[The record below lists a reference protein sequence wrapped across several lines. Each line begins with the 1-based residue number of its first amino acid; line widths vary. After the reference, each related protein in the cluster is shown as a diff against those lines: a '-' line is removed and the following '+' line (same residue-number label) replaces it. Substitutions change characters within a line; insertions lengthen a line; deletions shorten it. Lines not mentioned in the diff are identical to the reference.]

1 MEPDLNQ
8 FYGNYDEN
16 GRLLTRA
23 GHVEFVTTMHFI
35 EKYLTPGARILEV
48 GAATGRYSHTL
59 ARMGYRVDAVEL
71 VEHNIEIFNELTQP
85 GEAVTIRQGN
95 AVDLSAFAD
104 NTFDLTLILGPMYH
118 LFEESDRRQA
128 LQEAVRVTKQGGV
141 IFAAYCMLDACIL
154 CYGFAQN
161 ELNSLIRDNRIDLTD
176 FTQIPHRLDFFH
188 LCRREEI
195 DALRSGLGV
204 TQLHFAAAE
213 GYAKHMEAALAAM
226 DEETYNLFLRYHL
239 HTCERQDMVGISHH
253 TVDIFRKD

>member
-1 MEPDLNQ
+1 MKPNLNQ

-23 GHVEFVTTMHFI
+23 GHVEFATTMHFI

-71 VEHNIEIFNELTQP
+71 VSHNIELFKQLTQP
-85 GEAVTIRQGN
+85 GEHVTIRQGN

-118 LFEESDRRQA
+118 LFEEADRRQA
-128 LQEAVRVTKQGGV
+128 LREAVRVTKKGGV
-141 IFAAYCMLDACIL
+141 IFAAYCMIDASVL
-154 CYGFAQN
+154 CYGFAQG
-161 ELNSLIRDNRIDLTD
+161 ELQSLIRDNRIDLTD
-176 FTQIPHRLDFFH
+176 FTQIPHELDFFH

-213 GYAKHMEAALAAM
+213 GYAKHIENTLADM
-226 DEETYNLFLRYHL
+226 DEETYQHFLRFHL

-253 TVDIFRKD
+253 TIDIFRKD

>member
-1 MEPDLNQ
+1 MKPDLNQ

-71 VEHNIEIFNELTQP
+71 VEHNIKIFNELTQP
-85 GEAVTIRQGN
+85 GENVTIRQGN

-118 LFEESDRRQA
+118 LFAESDQQQA
-128 LQEAVRVTKQGGV
+128 LREAVRVTKQGGV
-141 IFAAYCMLDACIL
+141 IFAAYCMMDASVL
-154 CYGFAQN
+154 CYGFARG
-161 ELNSLIRDNRIDLTD
+161 ELQSLIRDNRIDLNY
-176 FTQIPHRLDFFH
+176 FTQLPHRLDFFH

-204 TQLHFAAAE
+204 TQLHFVAAD
-213 GYAKHMEAALAAM
+213 GYAKHMEAALADM
-226 DEETYNLFLRYHL
+226 DEETYRHFLRYHL

-253 TVDIFRKD
+253 TIDIFRKE

>member
-1 MEPDLNQ
+1 MELDLNQ
-8 FYGNYDEN
+8 FYENYNEE

-23 GHVEFVTTMHFI
+23 GHVEFATTMHFI
-35 EKYLTPGARILEV
+35 DRYLKPGMRVLEV

-71 VEHNIEIFNELTQP
+71 VQHNINIFNSLTQP
-85 GEAVTIRQGN
+85 GENVTIRQGN
-95 AVDLSAFAD
+95 ALDLSVFAD

-118 LFEESDRRQA
+118 LFEEADRRQA
-128 LQEAVRVTKQGGV
+128 LREAVRVTKKGGV
-141 IFAAYCMLDACIL
+141 IFSAYCMLDASIL
-154 CYGFAQN
+154 CYGFARN
-161 ELNSLIRDNRIDLTD
+161 ELNSLIRDNRIDLTN

-188 LCRREEI
+188 LCRKEEI

-226 DEETYNLFLRYHL
+226 DEETYRLFLRYHL
-239 HTCERQDMVGISHH
+239 TTCERSDLVGISHH
-253 TVDIFRKD
+253 TIDIFRKD

>member
-1 MEPDLNQ
+1 MEPNLNH
-8 FYGNYDEN
+8 FYENYDEN

-23 GHVEFVTTMHFI
+23 GHVEFTTTMHFI
-35 EKYLTPGARILEV
+35 ERYLTPGARILEV

-71 VEHNIEIFNELTQP
+71 VPHNIEIFNELTQP
-85 GEAVTIRQGN
+85 GENVTIRQGN
-95 AVDLSAFAD
+95 AVDLSVFDD

-118 LFEESDRRQA
+118 LFDEADRRQA
-128 LQEAVRVTKQGGV
+128 LREAVRVTKQGGV
-141 IFAAYCMLDACIL
+141 IFAAYCMMDACIL
-154 CYGFAQN
+154 CYGFARG
-161 ELNSLIRDNRIDLTD
+161 ELQSLIRDNRIDLTD
-176 FTQIPHRLDFFH
+176 FTQLPHRLDFFH

-213 GYAKHMEAALAAM
+213 GYAKHMEAALADM

-239 HTCERQDMVGISHH
+239 HTCERADMVGISHH
-253 TVDIFRKD
+253 TIDIFRKD

>member
-1 MEPDLNQ
+1 MKPDLNQ

-85 GEAVTIRQGN
+85 GENVTIRQGN

-118 LFEESDRRQA
+118 LFEEADRRQA
-128 LQEAVRVTKQGGV
+128 LREAVRVTKKGGV
-141 IFAAYCMLDACIL
+141 IFAAYCMLDASVL
-154 CYGFAQN
+154 CYGFARG
-161 ELNSLIRDNRIDLTD
+161 ELQSLIRDNRIDLTD
-176 FTQIPHRLDFFH
+176 FTQIPHELDFFH

-195 DALRSGLGV
+195 DALRTGLGV
-204 TQLHFAAAE
+204 TQLHFVAAD
-213 GYAKHMEAALAAM
+213 GYAKHMEHTLADM
-226 DEETYNLFLRYHL
+226 DEETYRLFLRYHL

-253 TVDIFRKD
+253 TIDIFRKD